1 MQKAHI
7 YRKII
12 FPYTTIRK
20 ENRKK
25 LYFDLFIIYFVLNNK
40 NREL

>member
-12 FPYTTIRK
+12 FAYTTIRK